1 MSLKLH
7 SNQYPNHLQ
16 IPRIHKIAETR
27 LIPLSTRGGEG
38 EGSGETNVVVAT
50 KFLHERSTALNTL
63 LLAAK

>member
-38 EGSGETNVVVAT
+38 EGSGETNVVVAA
-50 KFLHERSTALNTL
+50 KFLH
-63 LLAAK
+63 